1 MIAAKDDNPGSTCS
15 QSRSHPALN
24 WRNVLRLRTFGG
36 LWVEGEDASRHDGVR
51 PRRLAV
57 LALLAAAGAK
67 GRTRDQILAVL
78 WPDSPPDRARAVLS
92 QTLYS
97 LSSDIG
103 GEVVLATTADL
114 RLDPAH
120 LTSDL
125 EDFRKA
131 VMAKDWN
138 RAATLYAGSFL
149 DGFYL
154 NEAPEFER
162 WVEGERTVL
171 AREGARAIER
181 VARAATES
189 GRLDEAVE
197 QWERLTRIDPLSSAY
212 AVAYMNTMVQRGDRT
227 GALAHGQAHAE
238 LVRTELETDAEPE
251 VVRLI
256 ARLRAGGAKLAPH
269 HDLKESLADSQS
281 SPVYHVEEA
290 PAPLSADTLVARQPR
305 RRTIAA
311 ALITVAVLG
320 LLGWRATLRFS
331 RANDAPILA
340 VGQVRDLVSP
350 DSVQLGGVLSEML
363 ATSIGRLTELQVI
376 ANSRLLEIIPRGR
389 ETVRSA
395 RTDAARRAGA
405 TQVLEGELIP
415 IPGSRLRFEVRRL
428 DLSRGIVL
436 EGYHVDGTDRIALF
450 DSIAVLVA
458 ADLGVAP
465 PSRSLAEA
473 STRSPLAYRLYE
485 EGLRAMTLSDPAVAH
500 RLFSAAVRE
509 DSTFAMA
516 MYYRWRA
523 EVALNVPEQY
533 ETWERALS
541 LASRA
546 ADRDRLL
553 ILTHVRVGHWDP
565 SAVPVAE
572 SLITRYPND
581 PEALVRASDA
591 FADNARGIALLNRAI
606 ALDSAAGAEASAL
619 CRLCDAFV
627 SLAGRYNWADS
638 VVATEQ
644 TIRRWMRFRPKDSA
658 PWASLADY
666 LVGIGRTAEA
676 EAAMQRAYEL
686 GASREGD
693 AMRRLTWYIRTDDHI
708 PANEACRRGL
718 VESSG
723 SLRGWY
729 RWYCT
734 ISLRAQ
740 GRYREAKELSDRDHA
755 FDQLSGIV
763 SMNLGQ
769 PIPAA
774 RLFMRLAQNLAAHQT
789 YTPGVAA
796 RNVTWNLTLAGTAYL
811 EGGDTLS
818 ARRLVDSVE
827 ATGRRSNFHRDPLLH
842 HFLRGMLL
850 AKASRHDSAVR
861 EFRAAIYSP
870 SQGYTRINYELG
882 KSLLALNRPAEAIA
896 IVRAPLHGGIEGPG
910 LYLTRTETHELLAKA
925 FDAAGQQDS
934 AAVHYAIVE
943 RAWRNADPSLQPRYE
958 SARARVAALGGQM
971 PAKELDT
978 QIK

>member
-1 MIAAKDDNPGSTCS
+1 MIAAKDGFTGSACS

-36 LWVEGEDASRHDGVR
+36 LWVEGEDGSRRDGVR

-57 LALLAAAGAK
+57 LALLAAAGTK
-67 GRTRDQILAVL
+67 GRTRDQVLAVL

-103 GEVVLATTADL
+103 DEVVLATTADL
-114 RLDPAH
+114 RLDPAR

-131 VMAKDWN
+131 LAAKEWN
-138 RAATLYAGSFL
+138 RAAMLYAGSFL

-154 NEAPEFER
+154 SDAPEFER
-162 WVEGERTVL
+162 WVDEERIVL
-171 AREGARAIER
+171 AREGARAVER

-189 GRLDEAVE
+189 GHLDEAVE
-197 QWERLTRIDPLSSAY
+197 QWERLSRIDPLSSAY
-212 AVAYMNTMVQRGDRT
+212 TVAYMNALVQRGDRT
-227 GALAHGQAHAE
+227 GALAHGQAHAD
-238 LVRTELETDAEPE
+238 LVRAELETDADPE

-269 HDLKESLADSQS
+269 DDRTEPPAVATPAVLQIEDVPVS
-281 SPVYHVEEA
+281 SPLPPRDA
-290 PAPLSADTLVARQPR
+290 GRAR
-305 RRTIAA
+305 RRTAA
-311 ALITVAVLG
+311 AVVALGVVG
-320 LLGWRATLRFS
+320 LLGWGVTVRFS
-331 RANDAPILA
+331 NGNDAPVLA

-376 ANSRLLEIIPRGR
+376 ANSRLLEIIPQGR
-389 ETVRSA
+389 ETLRSA
-395 RTDAARRAGA
+395 RSDAARRAGA

-415 IPGSRLRFEVRRL
+415 LTGSRLRFEVRRL

-436 EGYHVDGTDRIALF
+436 QGYQVDGTDRITLF

-458 ADLGVAP
+458 DDLGIAP
-465 PSRSLAEA
+465 PSQSLADA

-485 EGLRAMTLSDPAVAH
+485 EGLRAMTLSAPGVAH

-523 EVALNVPEQY
+523 EVALNAPEQY

-553 ILTHVRVGHWDP
+553 ILTHVRAGHWEP

-572 SLITRYPND
+572 SLMTLYPND

-591 FADNARGIALLNRAI
+591 FADDARGIVLLNRAI
-606 ALDSAAGAEASAL
+606 ALDSAAGAEASAH
-619 CRLCDAFV
+619 CRLCDALA

-658 PWASLADY
+658 PWAGLADY

-686 GASREGD
+686 GTSREGD
-693 AMRRLTWYIRTDDHI
+693 AVRRLTWYIRTDDH
-708 PANEACRRGL
+708 AGSNEACRRGL
-718 VESSG
+718 AESAG

-740 GRYREAKELSDRDHA
+740 GRYREAKELSDREQA
-755 FDQLSGIV
+755 PDQLSGIV
-763 SMNLGQ
+763 TMNVGE
-769 PIPAA
+769 PIRAA
-774 RLFMRLAQNLAAHQT
+774 KMFVRLAQTAATQHT
-789 YTPGVAA
+789 RTPGVLA
-796 RNVTWNLTLAGTAYL
+796 RNVTWNLTLAATAYL
-811 EGGDTLS
+811 EGGDTLN
-818 ARRLVDSVE
+818 ARRLIDSVE
-827 ATGRRSNFHRDPLLH
+827 ATGRRSNFSRDPLLH
-842 HFLRGMLL
+842 HFLRGVLL

-861 EFRAAIYSP
+861 EFRAAISSP
-870 SQGYTRINYELG
+870 SQGYTRINYELA

-896 IVRAPLHGGIEGPG
+896 IMRAPLHGGIEGPG

-925 FDAAGQQDS
+925 FDAAGQPDS
-934 AAVHYAIVE
+934 AAAHYEVVE
-943 RAWRNADPSLQPRYE
+943 RAWRNADQSLQPRYA
-958 SARARVAALGGQM
+958 SARARLAALGRQ
-971 PAKELDT
+971 PSAKEPEL
-978 QIK
+978 QIATK